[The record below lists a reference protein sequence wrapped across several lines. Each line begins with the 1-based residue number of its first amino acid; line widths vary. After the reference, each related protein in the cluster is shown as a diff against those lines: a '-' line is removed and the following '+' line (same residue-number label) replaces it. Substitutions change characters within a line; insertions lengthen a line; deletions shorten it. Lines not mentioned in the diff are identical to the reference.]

1 VRRYTTPC
9 RALPREAEAPAGE
22 TEKRRLLASYVAF
35 NDNPNRR
42 KISLGKSTPGASMT
56 NPNPP
61 LKMKQNIAL
70 LALCQAV
77 FNTSTGVVMSVSA
90 LVGLALASNNALA
103 TLPHA
108 LQWEATAAFSIPL
121 AFIMRRFGRKAGFI
135 FGALMGSTGA
145 LVAAIAIFQGSFSL
159 YLVAI
164 LFFGAYTISG
174 HSFRFAAAEVADD
187 KWRSIAI
194 SLVVGGGIVAAFVGP
209 EISKWTHDVAAT
221 WLGNESFARAVEFIC
236 GPSIALV
243 TAEPGSRN
251 PPYQFASTFLVL
263 AFIPL
268 LLIAVVSF
276 IQFPPMVKQTFETS
290 GRSLRTIA
298 RQPAF
303 VVAVLCAVIGWGV
316 MVLMMAATP
325 LAMVKEY
332 GYSYVDAALVVQ
344 WHMFGMYAPS
354 FFTGWLIGRIG
365 LINVLIAGL
374 ILSSAAALIGLSG
387 HSLAFFLAANICVG
401 MGWNFLFVGSTT
413 LLTKTYRPEEKN
425 KSQGLND
432 ALVFQ
437 SVAVFSFSAGL
448 LHNSMGWESICFV
461 LLPFI
466 AIVFAAVLYLK
477 LKPGAAPAGLGR
489 PGVTA
494 AE

>member
-1 VRRYTTPC
+1 MTDP
-9 RALPREAEAPAGE
+9 E
-22 TEKRRLLASYVAF
+22 T
-35 NDNPNRR
+35 
-42 KISLGKSTPGASMT
+42 
-56 NPNPP
+56 P
-61 LKMKQNIAL
+61 LKMKRNIAL
-70 LALCQAV
+70 LAVCQAV

-90 LVGLALASNNALA
+90 LVGFALASNNALA
-103 TLPHA
+103 TLPQA

-135 FGALMGSTGA
+135 FGALMGSVGA
-145 LVAAIAIFQGSFSL
+145 LVAAIAIFEGSFLL
-159 YLVAI
+159 YLTAI

-174 HSFRFAAAEVADD
+174 HSFRFAAAEVAND

-194 SLVVGGGIVAAFVGP
+194 SLVIGGGLVAAFVGP
-209 EISKWTHDVAAT
+209 EISKWTHDVTAA
-221 WLGNESFARAVEFIC
+221 WLENDSFARAIEFIC
-236 GPSIALV
+236 GPVAILPAAD
-243 TAEPGSRN
+243 TAGRT

-263 AFIPL
+263 TFIPL
-268 LLIAVVSF
+268 FLIVVVSF
-276 IQFPPMVKQTFETS
+276 VKFPPVVKQTFETT
-290 GRSLRTIA
+290 GRPLGTIA

-332 GYSYVDAALVVQ
+332 GYGYVQAALVVQ

-354 FFTGWLIGRIG
+354 FFTGWLIGKIG
-365 LINVLIAGL
+365 LLNVLIAGL
-374 ILSSAAALIGLSG
+374 VLSTAAALIGLSG
-387 HSLAFFLAANICVG
+387 HSIAFFLAANICVG
-401 MGWNFLFVGSTT
+401 VGWNFLFVGSTA

-437 SVAVFSFSAGL
+437 SVAAFSFSAGL
-448 LHNSMGWESICFV
+448 LHSEIGWESICLV

-477 LKPGAAPAGLGR
+477 FMPGAAPAGLGR
-489 PGVTA
+489 PAVAA

>member
-1 VRRYTTPC
+1 MTS
-9 RALPREAEAPAGE
+9 PR
-22 TEKRRLLASYVAF
+22 S
-35 NDNPNRR
+35 
-42 KISLGKSTPGASMT
+42 
-56 NPNPP
+56 P
-61 LKMKQNIAL
+61 LKMKRNIAL
-70 LALCQAV
+70 LAVCQAV

-90 LVGLALASNNALA
+90 LVGLTLASNKALA
-103 TLPHA
+103 TLPQA
-108 LQWEATAAFSIPL
+108 LQWEATAAFSIPI

-135 FGALMGSTGA
+135 FGALMGSAGA
-145 LVAAIAIFQGSFSL
+145 LVAAMAIFQGSFQL

-174 HSFRFAAAEVADD
+174 HSFRFAAAEVAND

-194 SLVVGGGIVAAFVGP
+194 SLVIGGGIVAAFVGP
-209 EISKWTHDVAAT
+209 EISKWTHDVATA
-221 WLGNESFARAVEFIC
+221 WLENDSFARAVAFIC
-236 GPSIALV
+236 GPGITVAGSE
-243 TAEPGSRN
+243 TASAT
-251 PPYQFASTFLVL
+251 PPYQFASTFVVL

-276 IQFPPMVKQTFETS
+276 VQFPPVVKQTFETS
-290 GRSLRTIA
+290 GRPMRTIA

-332 GYSYVDAALVVQ
+332 GYAYVDAALVVQ

-365 LINVLIAGL
+365 LLNVLIAGL
-374 ILSSAAALIGLSG
+374 VLSTAAAVIGLSG
-387 HSLAFFLAANICVG
+387 HSLVFFLAANICVG
-401 MGWNFLFVGSTT
+401 MGWNFLFVGSTA

-448 LHNSMGWESICFV
+448 LHNAIGWESICVV

-477 LKPGAAPAGLGR
+477 FTPGAAPAGMGR
-489 PGVTA
+489 PAVAA

>member
-1 VRRYTTPC
+1 MTDPSSPLRM
-9 RALPREAEAPAGE
+9 
-22 TEKRRLLASYVAF
+22 KR
-35 NDNPNRR
+35 
-42 KISLGKSTPGASMT
+42 
-56 NPNPP
+56 
-61 LKMKQNIAL
+61 NIAL
-70 LALCQAV
+70 LAVCQAV

-103 TLPHA
+103 TLPQA

-121 AFIMRRFGRKAGFI
+121 AFIMRRFGRKAGFV

-145 LVAAIAIFQGSFSL
+145 LVAAIAIFQGSFAL

-174 HSFRFAAAEVADD
+174 HTFRFAAAEVAND

-194 SLVVGGGIVAAFVGP
+194 SLVIGGGVVAAFVGP
-209 EISKWTHDVAAT
+209 EISKWTHDVSAA
-221 WLGNESFARAVEFIC
+221 WLANESFARAVEFIC
-236 GPSIALV
+236 GPGIAAV
-243 TAEPGSRN
+243 TATGAAADAASRT
-251 PPYQFASTFLVL
+251 PPYQFASTFVVL

-268 LLIAVVSF
+268 ILIVVVSF
-276 IQFPPMVKQTFETS
+276 IRFPPVVKQTFETS

-298 RQPAF
+298 KQPAF

-332 GYSYVDAALVVQ
+332 GYDYVDAALVVQ

-365 LINVLIAGL
+365 LLNVLIAGL
-374 ILSSAAALIGLSG
+374 VLSLAAALIGLSG
-387 HSLAFFLAANICVG
+387 HSLAFFLIANICVG
-401 MGWNFLFVGSTT
+401 MGWNFLFVGSTA

-448 LHNSMGWESICFV
+448 LHNAIGWESICVV

-477 LKPGAAPAGLGR
+477 FKPGAAPEGMGR
-489 PGVTA
+489 PAVAA

>member
-1 VRRYTTPC
+1 
-9 RALPREAEAPAGE
+9 
-22 TEKRRLLASYVAF
+22 
-35 NDNPNRR
+35 
-42 KISLGKSTPGASMT
+42 MT

-61 LKMKQNIAL
+61 LKMKRNIAL
-70 LALCQAV
+70 LAVCQAV
-77 FNTSTGVVMSVSA
+77 FNTSTGIVMSVSA
-90 LVGLALASNNALA
+90 LVGLALASNSALA
-103 TLPHA
+103 TLPQA
-108 LQWEATAAFSIPL
+108 LQWEATAALSIPL
-121 AFIMRRFGRKAGFI
+121 AYIMRRFGRKAGFI

-145 LVAAIAIFQGSFSL
+145 LIAAMAIFQGSFAL

-187 KWRSIAI
+187 KSRSIAI
-194 SLVVGGGIVAAFVGP
+194 SLVIGGGLVAAFVGP
-209 EISKWTHDVAAT
+209 EISKWTHDVAAA
-221 WLGNESFARAVEFIC
+221 WLDNDSFARAVEFIC
-236 GPSIALV
+236 GPGIAAV
-243 TAEPGSRN
+243 TAAAEPGSRT

-268 LLIAVVSF
+268 LLIAVVLCVR
-276 IQFPPMVKQTFETS
+276 FPPVVKQTFETS
-290 GRSLRTIA
+290 GRALGTIA

-316 MVLMMAATP
+316 MVLMMSATP

-354 FFTGWLIGRIG
+354 FFTGWLIGKIG
-365 LINVLIAGL
+365 LLNVLIAGL
-374 ILSSAAALIGLSG
+374 VLSLAAALIGLSG

-401 MGWNFLFVGSTT
+401 MGWNFLFVGSTA

-437 SVAVFSFSAGL
+437 SVAAFSFSAGL
-448 LHNSMGWESICFV
+448 LHNAIGWESICIV

-466 AIVFAAVLYLK
+466 AIVFVAVLYLK
-477 LKPGAAPAGLGR
+477 FKPGAAPEGAVR
-489 PGVTA
+489 PTVAA

>member
-1 VRRYTTPC
+1 
-9 RALPREAEAPAGE
+9 
-22 TEKRRLLASYVAF
+22 
-35 NDNPNRR
+35 
-42 KISLGKSTPGASMT
+42 MT
-56 NPNPP
+56 NPNPR
-61 LKMKQNIAL
+61 LKMKRNIAL

-77 FNTSTGVVMSVSA
+77 FNTSTGVVLSVSA

-103 TLPHA
+103 TLPQA

-121 AFIMRRFGRKAGFI
+121 AYIMRRFGRKAGFI
-135 FGALMGSTGA
+135 FGALMGSVGA
-145 LVAAIAIFQGSFSL
+145 LVAAVAIFQGSFAL
-159 YLVAI
+159 YLFAI

-174 HSFRFAAAEVADD
+174 HSFRFAAAEVAND

-194 SLVVGGGIVAAFVGP
+194 SLVVGGGLVAAFVGP

-236 GPSIALV
+236 GPAIAVL
-243 TAEPGSRN
+243 TAEPGSRT

-268 LLIAVVSF
+268 LLIVVVSF
-276 IQFPPMVKQTFETS
+276 VRFPPVVKQTFETT
-290 GRSLRTIA
+290 GRSLGTIA

-332 GYSYVDAALVVQ
+332 GYAYETAALVVQ

-354 FFTGWLIGRIG
+354 FFTGWLIGKIG
-365 LINVLIAGL
+365 LLNVLIAGL
-374 ILSSAAALIGLSG
+374 VLSLAAALIGLSG
-387 HSLAFFLAANICVG
+387 HSLAFFLVANICVG
-401 MGWNFLFVGSTT
+401 MGWNFLFVGSTA

-448 LHNSMGWESICFV
+448 LHNAIGWESICVV

-466 AIVFAAVLYLK
+466 AIVFVAVLYLK
-477 LKPGAAPAGLGR
+477 FKPGAAPAGLGR
-489 PGVTA
+489 PAATA

>member
-1 VRRYTTPC
+1 LTQAFRGFGKTVAAKRSPLAIQMTLSHDQTRR
-9 RALPREAEAPAGE
+9 A
-22 TEKRRLLASYVAF
+22 V
-35 NDNPNRR
+35 
-42 KISLGKSTPGASMT
+42 SLGEPRFGALMA
-56 NPNPP
+56 NPDQPF
-61 LKMKQNIAL
+61 KMKQNVAL

-77 FNTSTGVVMSVSA
+77 FNTSTGVVLSVSA
-90 LVGLALASNNALA
+90 LVGLALASNNSLA
-103 TLPHA
+103 TLPQA
-108 LQWEATAAFSIPL
+108 LQWEATAALSIPL

-145 LVAAIAIFQGSFSL
+145 LLAAIAIFQGSFIM

-164 LFFGAYTISG
+164 LFFGAYTIAG
-174 HSFRFAAAEVADD
+174 HSFRFAAADVSDD

-194 SLVVGGGIVAAFVGP
+194 SLVVGGGLVAAFVGP

-221 WLGNESFARAVEFIC
+221 WLDNESFARAVEFIC
-236 GPSIALV
+236 GPGIAV
-243 TAEPGSRN
+243 ATAESGSRS
-251 PPYQFASTFLVL
+251 PPYQFASTFVVL

-268 LLIAVVSF
+268 LLIVVVSLVRF
-276 IQFPPMVKQTFETS
+276 RPMVEQTFETS
-290 GRSLRTIA
+290 GRSLGTIA
-298 RQPAF
+298 GQPAF

-332 GYSYVDAALVVQ
+332 GYGYESAALVVQ

-354 FFTGWLIGRIG
+354 FFTGWLIGKIG
-365 LINVLIAGL
+365 LLNVLIAGL
-374 ILSSAAALIGLSG
+374 ILSSTAALIGLSG
-387 HSLAFFLAANICVG
+387 HSLAFFLAANVCVG

-413 LLTKTYRPEEKN
+413 LLTETYRPEEKN

-437 SVAVFSFSAGL
+437 SVAAFSFSAGL
-448 LHNSMGWESICFV
+448 LHNAMGWESICVV

-466 AIVFAAVLYLK
+466 AIVFVAVLYLK
-477 LKPGAAPAGLGR
+477 FKPGAAPAGMGR
-489 PGVTA
+489 PGAAA